1 MIIKNIEQKIKL
13 GLIVSIGSFLTAI
26 IIAGSALYFARDL
39 INQSRKQI
47 YVLDGNVPVLV
58 RQTSMDINREV
69 EYKSH
74 VNLFHLLFFTLP
86 PDDDFMKN
94 NIEKSMYLIDESGLT
109 EYNNLK
115 EKGYYNAILAS
126 SASLSIQTDSIQLN
140 LENMTFS
147 FFGTQ
152 RIERETSILK
162 RELITT
168 GTIKDVPRSDN
179 NPHGCLITNWKTVLN
194 KDMET
199 ITKKRF

>member
-1 MIIKNIEQKIKL
+1 MIIKNIEQKIRL

-26 IIAGSALYFARDL
+26 IIAGSAFYFARDL
-39 INQSRKQI
+39 IYQSRNQI

-58 RQTSMDINREV
+58 RQTNVEVNREV

-74 VNLFHLLFFTLP
+74 VNLFHMLFFTLP

-126 SASLSIQTDSIQLN
+126 SASLGIQTDSIQLD
-140 LENMTFS
+140 LDNMTFS

-162 RELITT
+162 RALITT
-168 GTIKDVPRSDN
+168 GSIKDVPRSDN

-194 KDMET
+194 KDLET

>member
-74 VNLFHLLFFTLP
+74 VNLFHMLFFTLP

-126 SASLSIQTDSIQLN
+126 SASLSIQTDSILLN

-168 GTIKDVPRSDN
+168 GSIKDVPRSDN